1 MIRRKLFIY
10 WLCAFFIAAFVLS
23 NSHFKS
29 ESNDSKYYTDL
40 VVRYQNQNW
49 QNVISPKW
57 GINYW
62 GFDPNTY
69 MRDQFP
75 GQLILGITVSKLG
88 VPAEQALHIL
98 EMLFQIGSIFL
109 LVQIARQFIS
119 EEKSSVIYYGLL
131 LTPLA
136 FSYNIRA
143 NHELGIM
150 FFCLLSLYSG
160 LKLSTSRFWSLLS
173 ALSCMMLLMIKGPF
187 FIFGLALTFLGYGF
201 TEKKSNLWNL
211 IFALTLCSLV
221 IILTAYGYESLF
233 FKVTRQSFF
242 LEFYKIQIQQRAL
255 LSSHEHSFLVQKIMN
270 FYYYFWHYLAY
281 SLPWGL
287 LALIVTTKNA
297 NKKNEKK
304 AELVSFLKSR
314 LSNCLLASA
323 FVFCFMFAMSDRT
336 AGRYVFPAYY
346 IFSAWV
352 ILLLLHISQYF
363 KDIHRK
369 INQFGLHFLVP
380 TLWLLAFALHFL

>member
-119 EEKSSVIYYGLL
+119 EEKASVI
-131 LTPLA
+131 
-136 FSYNIRA
+136 
-143 NHELGIM
+143 
-150 FFCLLSLYSG
+150 
-160 LKLSTSRFWSLLS
+160 
-173 ALSCMMLLMIKGPF
+173 
-187 FIFGLALTFLGYGF
+187 
-201 TEKKSNLWNL
+201 
-211 IFALTLCSLV
+211 
-221 IILTAYGYESLF
+221 
-233 FKVTRQSFF
+233 
-242 LEFYKIQIQQRAL
+242 
-255 LSSHEHSFLVQKIMN
+255 
-270 FYYYFWHYLAY
+270 
-281 SLPWGL
+281 
-287 LALIVTTKNA
+287 
-297 NKKNEKK
+297 
-304 AELVSFLKSR
+304 
-314 LSNCLLASA
+314 
-323 FVFCFMFAMSDRT
+323 
-336 AGRYVFPAYY
+336 
-346 IFSAWV
+346 
-352 ILLLLHISQYF
+352 
-363 KDIHRK
+363 
-369 INQFGLHFLVP
+369 
-380 TLWLLAFALHFL
+380 